1 LFKIY
6 DGREAFYQW
15 DLDRKLVV
23 EDETI
28 AQVHF
33 CNCISSNALVC
44 ETYKED
50 GLTLVNVPNI
60 LLQDNWRIHI
70 FAYDV
75 NYTKHST
82 EYEVIA
88 RSKPSGYVYTE
99 TEIKDYADLEERLA
113 ALEEN
118 TVPEE
123 LVREVV
129 EDYLEENPV
138 EAGADTFIAVYD
150 ETALEE
156 ITEAYSD
163 GKVVYC
169 NYENMV
175 LFLTEISSAGASF
188 VCHTDNDTTFRV
200 FCENRKGMSLWR
212 FTETDMATQE
222 QVDTTIP
229 LVVQE
234 ELKKIKDSGDFAG
247 SSTLVFEGA
256 NYNIS
261 GNTVSFD
268 ATGLKAKYGRDVK
281 VNDLVLFGTKL
292 FIVTTA
298 AGGGAAGSFVLDMG
312 GAAPD
317 LSSYATKEYVNE
329 ALGVIENG
337 SY

>member
-28 AQVHF
+28 TQVHF
-33 CNCISSNALVC
+33 CNFISTNALVC

-82 EYEVIA
+82 EYEVIP

-138 EAGADTFIAVYD
+138 EAGAETFEAIYG
-150 ETALEE
+150 ETALSE
-156 ITEAYSD
+156 IHQAYLD
-163 GKVVYC
+163 GKIIFC
-169 NYENMV
+169 IYEDKI
-175 LFLTEISSAGASF
+175 LFLTEIKEAGASF
-188 VCHTDNDTTFRV
+188 VCHTDSDTTFRV
-200 FCENRKGMSLWR
+200 YFEKRGAATLYR
-212 FTETDMATQE
+212 TAETDMATSE
-222 QVDTTIP
+222 QVDTTIR
-229 LVVQE
+229 VVVADE
-234 ELKKIKDSGDFAG
+234 VKKAIASGDFA
-247 SSTLVFEGA
+247 SASIMVFEGA
-256 NYNIS
+256 NYSIS
-261 GNTVSFD
+261 GNTVGFD
-268 ATGLKAKYGRDVK
+268 TTGLKTKYGRNVI

-292 FIVTTA
+292 FIVTSISPS
-298 AGGGAAGSFVLDMG
+298 GAAGSFVLDMG